1 MEISVYLC
9 SLTCAAP
16 TLIYTYRHT
25 LSLHDALPYF
35 AGKQWFEPALLVLV
49 AAVLPQHFHVAGIGR
64 IAIEDFRRQEAL
76 AHLLG
81 QWRVFDM
88 GEAGAMLRVRQEQI
102 PQAGIARLRLQHLDL
117 RRHLPLR
124 PVPATVRRH
133 LLAQQGLFDRL
144 DMVVHESTDALD
156 QILCAR
162 AVGKVHRGVSW
173 AVRQILHRHCE
184 EIGRATSE
192 LQSLM
197 RPSYAVFC
205 LKKKNNTN

>member
-102 PQAGIARLRLQHLDL
+102 PQL
-117 RRHLPLR
+117 
-124 PVPATVRRH
+124 
-133 LLAQQGLFDRL
+133 
-144 DMVVHESTDALD
+144 
-156 QILCAR
+156 
-162 AVGKVHRGVSW
+162 
-173 AVRQILHRHCE
+173 
-184 EIGRATSE
+184 GRASGRE
-192 LQSLM
+192 RGGQYVSI
-197 RPSYAVFC
+197 SVVAVA
-205 LKKKNNTN
+205 LKKTIKKTNDKTR